1 MDVRVKPSNG
11 VSNFKVTQKI
21 FYGLLELFETIC
33 DMLEDPGNPTH
44 IKSGSYDTLKKM
56 AR

>member
-1 MDVRVKPSNG
+1 MDSRVKVSKG

-44 IKSGSYDTLKKM
+44 IESGPCDTF
-56 AR
+56 